1 MEARYL
7 NPLGTGKVNS
17 KLGAAPL
24 FPPYAVLLKILN
36 RKQNDKS
43 SLLSSPFPLDS
54 LTMRNDNNYRKTTF
68 LTCTKA

>member
-1 MEARYL
+1 MEARCL
-7 NPLGTGKVNS
+7 NPLGTRKVNS

-36 RKQNDKS
+36 RKKNDKS

-54 LTMRNDNNYRKTTF
+54 LIMRNDNNYRKTTF